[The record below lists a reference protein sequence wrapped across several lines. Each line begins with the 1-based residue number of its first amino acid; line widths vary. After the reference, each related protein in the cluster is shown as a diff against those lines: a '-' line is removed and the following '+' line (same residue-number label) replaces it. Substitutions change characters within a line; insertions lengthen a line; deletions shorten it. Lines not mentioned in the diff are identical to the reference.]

1 MLKLLEVSN
10 DIGFR
15 LSDVSKLTEQSL
27 LCEISFENVTIS
39 SSYWDGHLGPIYD
52 CEFATLPET
61 SLRFPV
67 DRDVNSYILLPN
79 SIREIPYKASGV
91 FIAASNLVKR
101 LLPGLNN
108 RQFLIRFSIFENYII
123 FINL

>member
-15 LSDVSKLTEQSL
+15 LSDVSKLTEQSI

-39 SSYWDGHLGPIYD
+39 SSYWDGHLSPIYD
-52 CEFATLPET
+52 CELTALPET
-61 SLRFPV
+61 SLRFPA

-91 FIAASNLVKR
+91 FIAASNLVKQ

-108 RQFLIRFSIFENYII
+108 RQFLIRFLKF
-123 FINL
+123 

>member
-15 LSDVSKLTEQSL
+15 LSDVSKLAEQSV

-52 CEFATLPET
+52 CDLIAMPSQET
-61 SLRFPV
+61 SLRFPS
-67 DRDVNSYILLPN
+67 DQDGNYFNNYILLPN
-79 SIREIPYKASGV
+79 TIRENPYRASGV
-91 FIAASNLVKR
+91 FIAASNLVKM

-108 RQFLIRFSIFENYII
+108 RQFE
-123 FINL
+123 